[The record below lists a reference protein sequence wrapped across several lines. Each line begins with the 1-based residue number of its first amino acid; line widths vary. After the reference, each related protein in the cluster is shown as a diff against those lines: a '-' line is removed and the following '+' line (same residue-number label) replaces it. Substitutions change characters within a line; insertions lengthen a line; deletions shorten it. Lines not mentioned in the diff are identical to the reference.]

1 MNGICRKTNSKGAE
15 MKTLNA
21 RSRIGFMG
29 MKEFQ
34 FHCVTLSENWLCLGQ
49 STLRKLCSSAAA
61 VLHIG

>member
-34 FHCVTLSENWLCLGQ
+34 FHCVTLSE
-49 STLRKLCSSAAA
+49 
-61 VLHIG
+61 